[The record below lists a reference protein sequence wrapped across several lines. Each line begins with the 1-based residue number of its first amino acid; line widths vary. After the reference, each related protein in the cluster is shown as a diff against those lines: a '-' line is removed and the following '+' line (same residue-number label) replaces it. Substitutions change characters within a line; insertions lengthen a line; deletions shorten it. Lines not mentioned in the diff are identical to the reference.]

1 MICRDHTPVPEDC
14 VDRIRA
20 DAHRYHD
27 ELIALGGRSTRPI
40 KQYPDYGT
48 IATDGK
54 KHYRDEYEKIEVIFE
69 VDNDRSSSHWAEE
82 MDRCGHELR
91 RWQIFKEAQRHH
103 NQNGRSEL
111 ELELENTDPA
121 LVGVLNKLNDW
132 QEFESMQQRAVHEA
146 EKFLEK
152 CQQGNAKSQNAM
164 VAATYADPMLKLQE
178 PTGGWKRCM
187 RQAQEKLDTSQNKLI
202 WVKSQWNEVI
212 AEACSLIAAAPNLQ
226 DQLEA
231 KFEKRTRAV
240 YRTLQQ
246 QGARPSHAVYP
257 PNKDVE
263 FPHRLQHWITES
275 SAFVA
280 ELRDWRIFMLWRRNI
295 RDAGNL
301 NQDERKVL
309 SEGDSSSEVFEDL
322 VKYQQHEL
330 EKALSWVDCW
340 RGQLRK
346 HLEASRGIWRYGRS
360 SNSRDGP
367 GWPFCGRNDHIDD
380 DDDDDDDSSD
390 DEGDITEARRAEV
403 YVMHAEAKVSI
414 AAKRLEES
422 KQKLQGILAESGPPS
437 TSQNPAAYTEIQT
450 PPTQPKSSSPEGLRK
465 SRRPSKKKSSGGN
478 EYHRSK
484 KERAR
489 RREADM
495 ANANTEQHALPKVSL
510 DSNNLDEDDEDTQM
524 SNDAQNPSPIEIKKE
539 STQKD
544 SEDAVMSDA
553 EERTDRLPSSPPGSH
568 PRPIPQMDYTKVPSS
583 SSPSPISRR
592 TRSATKLDQV
602 PSGKVLKKP
611 SKNKPTKKAEVF
623 TVQQQ
628 MALLNA
634 AATEHPTADP
644 TSLGRIEHNPY
655 PSPPTSTHNSQ
666 NSSPP
671 SSRLPTSRKNRPAKE
686 LNRVSARKIRKN
698 SNKDKP
704 RKKAKTFTEE
714 RTQMLLHA
722 ATSRSHSTGPTSPG
736 ETVMETYPTT
746 HTSANTHTKPSPGS
760 PSLISKETHSAKQV
774 DQIPSGK
781 LHNNLNQNK
790 SRKKAKTLTNQQTP
804 AQTNAA
810 PANCPPASSH
820 TLRRSE
826 RLKKKAAADRG
837 RV

>member
-1 MICRDHTPVPEDC
+1 M
-14 VDRIRA
+14 
-20 DAHRYHD
+20 
-27 ELIALGGRSTRPI
+27 
-40 KQYPDYGT
+40 
-48 IATDGK
+48 TDGK
-54 KHYRDEYEKIEVIFE
+54 KHYRDEYENIEVIFE

-152 CQQGNAKSQNAM
+152 CQQGNAKSHNAM

-178 PTGGWKRCM
+178 PTGGWMRCM
-187 RQAQEKLDTSQNKLI
+187 KQAQEKLDTSQNKLI

-212 AEACSLIAAAPNLQ
+212 AEACSLIAAAPNLRE
-226 DQLEA
+226 QLEA

-263 FPHRLQHWITES
+263 FPHRLQHWIIES

-280 ELRDWRIFMLWRRNI
+280 ELRDWRIFMLWRRNV
-295 RDAGNL
+295 RDSGNL
-301 NQDERKVL
+301 NQDEQKVL

-330 EKALSWVDCW
+330 QKALSWVDCW
-340 RGQLRK
+340 RGQIRK

-360 SNSRDGP
+360 STSRNGL
-367 GWPFCGRNDHIDD
+367 GWNDHIDD
-380 DDDDDDDSSD
+380 DDDDSSSD
-390 DEGDITEARRAEV
+390 DEGDVTEAKRAEV
-403 YVMHAEAKVSI
+403 YAMHAEEKVSA

-437 TSQNPAAYTEIQT
+437 ASQNPAAYTEVQT
-450 PPTQPKSSSPEGLRK
+450 PPTQPKSPSPEGLRK
-465 SRRPSKKKSSGGN
+465 SRRPSKQKGSGGN
-478 EYHRSK
+478 EYRRSK

-489 RREADM
+489 IREADM

-510 DSNNLDEDDEDTQM
+510 DSSSLDEDDEDTQM
-524 SNDAQNPSPIEIKKE
+524 SNDAQNPSSIEIKKE

-568 PRPIPQMDYTKVPSS
+568 PRSIPQMHYTKVPSS

-602 PSGKVLKKP
+602 PSGKVLKKA
-611 SKNKPTKKAEVF
+611 SKNKPTKKAKIF
-623 TVQQQ
+623 TEQQKV
-628 MALLNA
+628 ALLNA

-644 TSLGRIEHNPY
+644 TSPERIAQNPY
-655 PSPPTSTHNSQ
+655 PTPPTSTHNSQ
-666 NSSPP
+666 TSSPP
-671 SSRLPTSRKNRPAKE
+671 SSRSPTSRKNRPTKE
-686 LNRVSARKIRKN
+686 SNRVPSRKIRKN

-714 RTQMLLHA
+714 QTQMLLHA
-722 ATSRSHSTGPTSPG
+722 ATSRSHSTDPTSPG
-736 ETVMETYPTT
+736 ETVTGTYPTP
-746 HTSANTHTKPSPGS
+746 HTSANKDTKLSSGS
-760 PSLISKETHSAKQV
+760 PSPTLRETHSAQQL
-774 DQIPSGK
+774 DQILSGK
-781 LHNNLNQNK
+781 LHKNYNQNK

-804 AQTNAA
+804 ALTNAA
-810 PANCPPASSH
+810 PASCPPASSH

-826 RLKKKAAADRG
+826 RLKKKAAAAGKG